1 MKKTVYIAPAIKTFE
16 IKTLNMFAASGGES
30 VSSFSITGDEQLSR
44 DGGGWD
50 NYE

>member
-16 IKTLNMFAASGGES
+16 IKTLNMFAASGEN
-30 VSSFSITGDEQLSR
+30 VSSLSITGEEQLSR